1 MCCEPVLVC
10 SYTYG
15 LSHISARDRHPSVVR
30 RVGFQVILTSKTT
43 ARRTRLGLSGVRG
56 TGVPTG
62 RGTGPRIKIK
72 NKRTTRHEPTRVDE
86 SDPTG
91 AVRVYPS
98 VYSTVLRSASRLP
111 PASGA
116 RSRPPDPR
124 PDASDRPPASGQPD
138 CEVHTPRRHR
148 RTARPRRGVARR
160 VDGFRSVRS
169 SSVSRPVRQFR
180 RQSQADEH
188 GHAPPLSLHRAE
200 WALAHTRARPPDPL
214 QYCNIPKTCSGS

>member
-91 AVRVYPS
+91 AVRVYRL
-98 VYSTVLRSASRLP
+98 YSASRLLPARRVLGPVP
-111 PASGA
+111 PT
-116 RSRPPDPR
+116 R
-124 PDASDRPPASGQPD
+124 DRTPATD
-138 CEVHTPRRHR
+138 RRR
-148 RTARPRRGVARR
+148 ADNRTARSTPPVGTVARPGPGEASR
-160 VDGFRSVRS
+160 GASTGSVR
-169 SSVSRPVRQFR
+169 FGR
-180 RQSQADEH
+180 RQ
-188 GHAPPLSLHRAE
+188 
-200 WALAHTRARPPDPL
+200 
-214 QYCNIPKTCSGS
+214 